1 MSKLWYNCLI
11 KYGGVSMIAEKLNE
25 TLKNLDDLGIF
36 QLRELAR
43 EIGVHLPTTMRKAE
57 LIQKIR
63 EVASGEAE
71 PFVPTTKKGRPPKQ
85 YQTAPVGNVTAER
98 EYDYKDWGKS
108 LLPYAEKAFSV
119 YKMSDN
125 SSFIFDERKYGIK
138 MEISGIVSVDEA
150 GNARL
155 HEGGIT
161 KVGEGRIARVEY
173 PVVSKFG
180 LRDGDFI
187 EGRIGESL
195 KDSGYCLFDVKTIN
209 GQLLPFNRP
218 KFNETKAQP
227 ITQCIEINNTA
238 LNAVKKLAPVGKG
251 QRVLVR
257 ALDNYTP
264 KHFMQELAEDFAKT
278 QDVIYLTL
286 DEQPEDFYNVIQSK
300 LNYILCPF
308 DLPVEKQLYILELA
322 LSRAKRKAEMGQ
334 DVVVFVEDLFTVAR
348 LYNRCYKSAGL
359 GDSSEFV
366 LGCIKKLLACG
377 RNILDGGTITL
388 IVGLSG
394 SQEGIS
400 FDELY
405 YEIKKACNCFL
416 TLNSNNY
423 FGFYDY
429 NLDNTYTQNLERLLS
444 SQELQNSYALRQQCL
459 GKTASEINNILK
471 Q

>member
-1 MSKLWYNCLI
+1 MCYNSLI
-11 KYGGVSMIAEKLNE
+11 KYGGGVMLAEQLNE

-43 EIGVHLPTTMRKAE
+43 EIGVHLPTTMKKAE

-85 YQTAPVGNVTAER
+85 YQTAQTESVVTER
-98 EYDYKDWGKS
+98 EYDYINWGKS

-125 SSFIFDERKYGIK
+125 SSFIFDERKYGLK
-138 MEISGIVSVDEA
+138 MEVCGVVSVDDA

-155 HEGGIT
+155 HEGTIT
-161 KVGEGRIARVEY
+161 QVGEKRIARVEF

-180 LRDGDFI
+180 LRDGDYV
-187 EGRIGESL
+187 EGRIGQSL
-195 KDSGYCLFDVKTIN
+195 KDNSYCLFDVKTIN
-209 GQLLPFNRP
+209 GKPLPFNRP

-227 ITQCIEINNTA
+227 ITQRINLDDSSMLIVN
-238 LNAVKKLAPVGKG
+238 NFAPIGKG

-257 ALDNYTP
+257 SLDNNTP
-264 KHFMQELAEDFAKT
+264 KRILHQMAENLAKT
-278 QDVIYLTL
+278 IDVIYLTL
-286 DEQPEDFYNVIQSK
+286 DEQPEDYYNATQQK

-322 LSRAKRKAEMGQ
+322 LSVAKRRAEMGQ

-348 LYNRCYKSAGL
+348 LYSRCYKAAGL
-359 GDSSEFV
+359 GEPYEFV
-366 LGCIKKLLACG
+366 LGCLKKLLACG
-377 RNILDGGTITL
+377 RNILNGGTITL
-388 IVGLSG
+388 IVGSSG
-394 SQEGIS
+394 NKEGLN
-400 FDELY
+400 FDELL
-405 YEIKKACNCFL
+405 YEVKKACNCFI
-416 TLNSNNY
+416 TLNSVNY
-423 FGFYDY
+423 LGVHDI
-429 NLDNTYTQNLERLLS
+429 NLDNTFTLNAERLLTQ
-444 SQELQNSYALRQQCL
+444 QETQNYYNLRNACA
-459 GKTASEINNILK
+459 GKPINEVINILK